1 MFLEQARSVKPIALP
16 DVDTLWPLCLA
27 IAQRRREGLALRP
40 LATGPGAAV
49 HAIDWLDGAG
59 HVLRGAWSEPAARL
73 FDLFK
78 PLLDVAPR
86 SGTQCIGQLG
96 QSLDGCV
103 ATAGGDST
111 FVNGPEVLVHL
122 HRLRALSDAVIVGAG
137 TATLDNPRLTTR
149 RVAGPNPVRVVIDP
163 ALRVPAIAH
172 LFTDD
177 HAPTLLVCNVTKHSQ
192 AAARF
197 GAARVLGVPCD
208 SAGALDLCVL
218 KQMLALRGLKVLFV
232 EGGGITVS
240 RFIAQRQLDRLH
252 LSIAPVVIGGGRA
265 GLHLAPSKTMRQA
278 LRPPAR
284 LFAMG
289 DDALWDLDLRQGH
302 QVAMADDQP

>member
-1 MFLEQARSVKPIALP
+1 PVALP
-16 DVDTLWPLCLA
+16 DIDTLWPLCLA
-27 IAQRRREGLALRP
+27 IAQRRRDGVAPRP
-40 LATGPGAAV
+40 LPTRPGAAV
-49 HAIDWLDGAG
+49 HAIDWLEGVG
-59 HVLRGAWSEPAARL
+59 HVLCGDWSAPATQL
-73 FDLFK
+73 FDVFK
-78 PLLDVAPR
+78 PLLDVAAR
-86 SGTQCIGQLG
+86 NGTQCIGQLG

-103 ATAGGDST
+103 ATAGGDSA
-111 FVNGPEVLVHL
+111 FVNGPEVLAHL

-137 TATLDNPRLTTR
+137 TAALDNPRLTTR

-163 ALRVPAIAH
+163 TLRVPAIAH

-177 HAPTLLVCNVTKHSQ
+177 DAPTLLVCNAARHSQ

-208 SAGALDLCVL
+208 SAGALDLGVM
-218 KQMLALRGLKVLFV
+218 KQMLAMRGLHVLFV
-232 EGGGITVS
+232 EGGGVTVS

-265 GLHLAPSKTMRQA
+265 GLQLTPSQTMRQA

-289 DDALWDLDLRQGH
+289 DDALWDLDLRQG
-302 QVAMADDQP
+302 QQIAMTDDQG